1 MRLSRKPPFGYSQCP
16 CLADSIKMAD
26 MSNTDDTFSR
36 LVLDM
41 SLEDRRHLLERL
53 SSQSNLSRDPLYEES
68 VDIYKEDLTAQFSR
82 LPWYGR
88 LICFLVS
95 IFKSI
100 PPDKVFEDSRVARLG
115 KIIESKAPGYFD
127 RKRVMM
133 LPAFHTALIELK
145 TGARFF
151 YNALDTSLNRDKG
164 AFFAFLASLEMHDLY
179 SRLQKE
185 TDPLKFV
192 DRHPDISEMDLRHA
206 VFQTMDTIFETVSEQ
221 ERESMY
227 TNAHSLYNLKSL
239 ASFPFERVI
248 LSFLPDSL
256 VNGPSCP
263 VYVVKDQLMFL
274 NDILYS
280 FKDPPSI
287 TLIESLFVFQLQ
299 GKEKRENVD
308 MDMEMRDLLSK
319 AETSLLTFRSFNKRV
334 PLNLIL
340 RCATHNM
347 MLEPKLLSGG
357 EDWFVTFQDYWRQY
371 VEKQIVTYM
380 WNRHKKELFESFRYF
395 LKGRELIPLD
405 NVASDTDTDGITVQ
419 GSFSLSF
426 LLTFYTVVFV
436 NDLNGLLRTI
446 LLDGDF
452 VKREQ
457 RTSFTEGY
465 NDLMKLESDIKE
477 FDQSLSA
484 TGRLG
489 KRYVLALEDPS
500 IPTRLRKTQLVIE
513 DATEVAQLIIER
525 TRKAIDAV
533 ITVLNAIIT
542 KDLEG
547 NYEALSNMAHFIGKA
562 DLSSTA
568 SSHKEVVFL
577 KNITEAIQKL
587 QKTIQLL
594 DDINVI
600 ELGI

>member
-1 MRLSRKPPFGYSQCP
+1 ML
-16 CLADSIKMAD
+16 
-26 MSNTDDTFSR
+26 
-36 LVLDM
+36 
-41 SLEDRRHLLERL
+41 
-53 SSQSNLSRDPLYEES
+53 
-68 VDIYKEDLTAQFSR
+68 
-82 LPWYGR
+82 
-88 LICFLVS
+88 
-95 IFKSI
+95 
-100 PPDKVFEDSRVARLG
+100 
-115 KIIESKAPGYFD
+115 
-127 RKRVMM
+127 
-133 LPAFHTALIELK
+133 LPAFHAALNDLK

-164 AFFAFLASLEMHDLY
+164 AFFAFLASLEMYDIY

-185 TDPLKFV
+185 TDPLRFLDK
-192 DRHPDISEMDLRHA
+192 HPDISEMDLRHI
-206 VFQTMDTIFETVSEQ
+206 VFQTMDVIFETISEQ
-221 ERESMY
+221 ERGSMY
-227 TNAHSLYNLKSL
+227 ANAQSLYSLKSL

-248 LSFLPDSL
+248 LSFLPDPL

-263 VYVVKDQLMFL
+263 VYVVKDQLLSL

-280 FKDPPSI
+280 FKNPPSI

-299 GKEKRENVD
+299 GKEERKNFD
-308 MDMEMRDLLSK
+308 MDMEIRDLISK
-319 AETSLLTFRSFNKRV
+319 AESSLLTFRNFNKCV

-347 MLEPKLLSGG
+347 MLEPKLLTGG
-357 EDWFVTFQDYWRQY
+357 EDWFVTFQDYWRQHI
-371 VEKQIVTYM
+371 EKQIVTYM
-380 WNRHKKELFESFRYF
+380 RERHKKELFESFRYF
-395 LKGRELIPLD
+395 LKGHSLMFLD
-405 NVASDTDTDGITVQ
+405 NTASDTNPDGFTVQ

-426 LLTFYTVVFV
+426 LLTFYTVVFA
-436 NDLNGLLRTI
+436 NDINGLLRMI

-477 FDQSLSA
+477 FDQSLAA

-489 KRYVLALEDPS
+489 KRYSSALEDPS
-500 IPTRLRKTQLVIE
+500 IPIRLRKTQMVLE
-513 DATEVAQLIIER
+513 DATEEAQHIIER
-525 TRKAIDAV
+525 TLKAIDVV

-547 NYEALSNMAHFIGKA
+547 NYEALANMAHFIGKS
-562 DLSSTA
+562 DLSSPA
-568 SSHKEVVFL
+568 SSHKEMVFL
-577 KNITEAIQKL
+577 NSVTEAIQKL
-587 QKTIQLL
+587 QRTVQLL

>member
-1 MRLSRKPPFGYSQCP
+1 
-16 CLADSIKMAD
+16 
-26 MSNTDDTFSR
+26 
-36 LVLDM
+36 M
-41 SLEDRRHLLERL
+41 SLEDRKNLLERL

-68 VDIYKEDLTAQFSR
+68 VDTYKEDIMAQFSR

-88 LICFLVS
+88 LICFIMS

-100 PPDKVFEDSRVARLG
+100 PPDKVFEDSRIDRLG

-133 LPAFHTALIELK
+133 LPAFHAALIELK
-145 TGARFF
+145 TGSRFF
-151 YNALDTSLNRDKG
+151 YNALDASLNHDRG
-164 AFFAFLASLEMHDLY
+164 AFFAFLASLEMHDMY

-192 DRHPDISEMDLRHA
+192 DRHPDISEMDLRHM
-206 VFQTMDTIFETVSEQ
+206 VFQTMDAILETISEQ

-227 TNAHSLYNLKSL
+227 TNAHSLYNLKAL

-248 LSFLPDSL
+248 LSFLPDQQI
-256 VNGPSCP
+256 NGPSCP
-263 VYVVKDQLMFL
+263 VYVVKDQLMSL

-287 TLIESLFVFQLQ
+287 ALIESLFVFQLH
-299 GKEKRENVD
+299 GREERKNFD
-308 MDMEMRDLLSK
+308 MDMEMPELLYK
-319 AETSLLTFRSFNKRV
+319 AESSLLTFRNFNKYV

-340 RCATHNM
+340 RCATHDM
-347 MLEPKLLSGG
+347 MLEPRLLTGG
-357 EDWFVTFQDYWRQY
+357 EDWFVMFQDYWRQHI
-371 VEKQIVTYM
+371 EKQIVAYM
-380 WNRHKKELFESFRYF
+380 WDRHKKELFESFRYF
-395 LKGRELIPLD
+395 LKGRNLMFL
-405 NVASDTDTDGITVQ
+405 NNTASDSNPDGITVQ

-426 LLTFYTVVFV
+426 LLTFYIVVFV

-477 FDQSLSA
+477 FDQSLAA

-489 KRYVLALEDPS
+489 KRYILALEDPS

-513 DATEVAQLIIER
+513 DATEEAQLIIER

-533 ITVLNAIIT
+533 INVLNTIIT
-542 KDLEG
+542 KDEG

-568 SSHKEVVFL
+568 SSHKEMVFL
-577 KNITEAIQKL
+577 NNVTETIQKL
-587 QKTIQLL
+587 QKTVQLL
-594 DDINVI
+594 DDINVV

>member
-1 MRLSRKPPFGYSQCP
+1 MALTSPFGYSRCP
-16 CLADSIKMAD
+16 YLADSIKMAD
-26 MSNTDDTFSR
+26 MSNTNDTFSR
-36 LVLDM
+36 LVSDM
-41 SLEDRRHLLERL
+41 SLEDRKNLLERL
-53 SSQSNLSRDPLYEES
+53 SSQSNLSQDPLYEES
-68 VDIYKEDLTAQFSR
+68 EDTYKEDLTAQFSR

-88 LICFLVS
+88 LVCFIAS

-127 RKRVMM
+127 YKRAMM
-133 LPAFHTALIELK
+133 LPAFHAALNELK
-145 TGARFF
+145 IGARFF
-151 YNALDTSLNRDKG
+151 YNALNMSLNHDKG
-164 AFFAFLASLEMHDLY
+164 AFFAFLASLEIHDLY

-192 DRHPDISEMDLRHA
+192 ERHPDISEMDLRHT
-206 VFQTMDTIFETVSEQ
+206 VFRTMDTIFETLSEQ

-227 TNAHSLYNLKSL
+227 TNAHSLYNLKAL

-263 VYVVKDQLMFL
+263 VYVVKEHLMSL

-287 TLIESLFVFQLQ
+287 TLIQSLFVFQLQ
-299 GKEKRENVD
+299 DKEERKNFD
-308 MDMEMRDLLSK
+308 MDMEMRELLSK
-319 AETSLLTFRSFNKRV
+319 AETSLLTFRRFNKRV

-347 MLEPKLLSGG
+347 MLEPKLLTGG
-357 EDWFVTFQDYWRQY
+357 EDWFVTFQDYWRQH
-371 VEKQIVTYM
+371 VEKQIATYM
-380 WNRHKKELFESFRYF
+380 WNRRKKELFESFRYF
-395 LKGRELIPLD
+395 LKGRDLMFLD
-405 NVASDTDTDGITVQ
+405 NTASDTNPDGITVS

-426 LLTFYTVVFV
+426 LQTFYTVVFV

-465 NDLMKLESDIKE
+465 NDLMKLESDIKD

-489 KRYVLALEDPS
+489 KRYILALEDPS
-500 IPTRLRKTQLVIE
+500 VPTRLRKTQLVIE
-513 DATEVAQLIIER
+513 DATETVQLIIER

-533 ITVLNAIIT
+533 IAVLNAIIT
-542 KDLEG
+542 KDLQG
-547 NYEALSNMAHFIGKA
+547 NYEALSNMAHFIGKT

-568 SSHKEVVFL
+568 SRHKETIFL
-577 KNITEAIQKL
+577 NNVTEAIQKL

>member
-1 MRLSRKPPFGYSQCP
+1 
-16 CLADSIKMAD
+16 MAD
-26 MSNTDDTFSR
+26 MNNTDDTFGR
-36 LVLDM
+36 LISGM
-41 SLEDRRHLLERL
+41 SLEDRKSLFERL
-53 SSQSNLSRDPLYEES
+53 SSQSNLSQDPLYEES
-68 VDIYKEDLTAQFSR
+68 EDTYKEDLTAQFSR

-88 LICFLVS
+88 LACFIVS
-95 IFKSI
+95 MFKSI

-115 KIIESKAPGYFD
+115 KIIEVKAAGYFD
-127 RKRVMM
+127 RKRVVM
-133 LPAFHTALIELK
+133 LPAFHAALIELK

-164 AFFAFLASLEMHDLY
+164 AFFGFLASLEMQELY

-192 DRHPDISEMDLRHA
+192 DRHPDISEIDLRHK
-206 VFQTMDTIFETVSEQ
+206 VFQTMDTIFESVSEQ
-221 ERESMY
+221 ERERMY
-227 TNAHSLYNLKSL
+227 TNAHSLYSLKSL

-248 LSFLPDSL
+248 LSFLPDPL
-256 VNGPSCP
+256 ANGPSCP
-263 VYVVKDQLMFL
+263 VYVVKDQLIFL

-280 FKDPPSI
+280 FKDSPSI

-299 GKEKRENVD
+299 SKEEGKNFD
-308 MDMEMRDLLSK
+308 IDIEMRDLLSK

-347 MLEPKLLSGG
+347 MLEPKLLTGG

-371 VEKQIVTYM
+371 IEKQIVMYM
-380 WNRHKKELFESFRYF
+380 WERHKKDLFESFRRF
-395 LKGRELIPLD
+395 LKGRNLMFLD
-405 NVASDTDTDGITVQ
+405 NAASDSNPDGITVQ
-419 GSFSLSF
+419 GTFSLSF
-426 LLTFYTVVFV
+426 LLTFYTVVFAS
-436 NDLNGLLRTI
+436 DLNGLLRSI
-446 LLDGDF
+446 LIDGDF

-477 FDQSLSA
+477 FDQSLA
-484 TGRLG
+484 TTGRLG
-489 KRYVLALEDPS
+489 KRYISALEDPS
-500 IPTRLRKTQLVIE
+500 LPIRLRKTQLVIE
-513 DATEVAQLIIER
+513 EATETAQLIIER

-533 ITVLNAIIT
+533 IVVLNAIIT

-547 NYEALSNMAHFIGKA
+547 NYEALSNMAHFIGKT
-562 DLSSTA
+562 DLSSTV
-568 SSHKEVVFL
+568 SSRKETVFL
-577 KNITEAIQKL
+577 NNVTETIQKL

-594 DDINVI
+594 DDINVV

>member
-1 MRLSRKPPFGYSQCP
+1 
-16 CLADSIKMAD
+16 

-36 LVLDM
+36 LVADM
-41 SLEDRRHLLERL
+41 PLEDRKNLLERL
-53 SSQSNLSRDPLYEES
+53 SSQSNLSQDPLYEES
-68 VDIYKEDLTAQFSR
+68 VDTYKEDLMAQFSR

-88 LICFLVS
+88 LICFIVS

-100 PPDKVFEDSRVARLG
+100 PPDKVFEESRVARLG
-115 KIIESKAPGYFD
+115 KIIESRAPGYFD

-133 LPAFHTALIELK
+133 LPAFHAALIELK
-145 TGARFF
+145 NGARFF
-151 YNALDTSLNRDKG
+151 YNALDSSLNRDKG
-164 AFFAFLASLEMHDLY
+164 AFFTFLASLEMRDLY
-179 SRLQKE
+179 SRLQQE

-192 DRHPDISEMDLRHA
+192 DRHPDISEMDLRNM
-206 VFQTMDTIFETVSEQ
+206 VFQTMDAIFETVSEQ

-227 TNAHSLYNLKSL
+227 TNARSLYNLKSL
-239 ASFPFERVI
+239 ASFSFERVI

-256 VNGPSCP
+256 VHGPSCP
-263 VYVVKDQLMFL
+263 VYVVKDQLISL
-274 NDILYS
+274 NNILYS

-287 TLIESLFVFQLQ
+287 TLIESLFVFQLHSKEE
-299 GKEKRENVD
+299 GKNFD
-308 MDMEMRDLLSK
+308 MDMEIRELISK
-319 AETSLLTFRSFNKRV
+319 AEASLLTFRSFNKRI

-347 MLEPKLLSGG
+347 MLEPKLLTGG
-357 EDWFVTFQDYWRQY
+357 EDWFVTFQDYWRQHI
-371 VEKQIVTYM
+371 EKQIATYM
-380 WNRHKKELFESFRYF
+380 WDRHKKELFESFRYF
-395 LKGRELIPLD
+395 LKGHNLMFLD
-405 NVASDTDTDGITVQ
+405 NAASDSNPDGITVQ

-426 LLTFYTVVFV
+426 LLTFYTVVFA

-477 FDQSLSA
+477 FDQALSA

-489 KRYVLALEDPS
+489 KRYILALEDPS
-500 IPTRLRKTQLVIE
+500 VPTRLRKTQLVIE
-513 DATEVAQLIIER
+513 SATEEAQLIIER
-525 TRKAIDAV
+525 TQKAIDAV

-547 NYEALSNMAHFIGKA
+547 NYDALSNMAHFIGKA

-568 SSHKEVVFL
+568 SSRKETIFL
-577 KNITEAIQKL
+577 NNVTEAIQKL

-594 DDINVI
+594 NDINVV

>member
-1 MRLSRKPPFGYSQCP
+1 
-16 CLADSIKMAD
+16 MAD

-36 LVLDM
+36 LILDM
-41 SLEDRRHLLERL
+41 SLEDRKNLLERL
-53 SSQSNLSRDPLYEES
+53 SSQSNLSRDPLYEER
-68 VDIYKEDLTAQFSR
+68 VDTYKEDLTAQFNR

-88 LICFLVS
+88 LNCFIVS

-115 KIIESKAPGYFD
+115 KIIELKAPGYFD

-133 LPAFHTALIELK
+133 LPAFHAALIDLK
-145 TGARFF
+145 NGARFF
-151 YNALDTSLNRDKG
+151 YNALDTSLNHDKG
-164 AFFAFLASLEMHDLY
+164 AFFTFLASLEMHDLY

-192 DRHPDISEMDLRHA
+192 DRHPDISEMDLRHMA
-206 VFQTMDTIFETVSEQ
+206 FQTMDAIFETVSEQ

-227 TNAHSLYNLKSL
+227 TNAHSLYSLKSL
-239 ASFPFERVI
+239 ASFSFERVI
-248 LSFLPDSL
+248 LSFLPDPL
-256 VNGPSCP
+256 ADGPSCP
-263 VYVVKDQLMFL
+263 VYVVKDQLISL

-299 GKEKRENVD
+299 GGKEERKNFD
-308 MDMEMRDLLSK
+308 MDMEMRELLSK

-340 RCATHNM
+340 RCATRNM
-347 MLEPKLLSGG
+347 MLEPKLLTGG
-357 EDWFVTFQDYWRQY
+357 EDWFVTFQDYWRQHI
-371 VEKQIVTYM
+371 EKQILAYM
-380 WNRHKKELFESFRYF
+380 WERHKKELFESFRYF
-395 LKGRELIPLD
+395 LKGRNLMFLD
-405 NVASDTDTDGITVQ
+405 NTTSDSNPEGITVQ

-426 LLTFYTVVFV
+426 LQTFYTVVFA

-489 KRYVLALEDPS
+489 KRYTLALEDPS

-513 DATEVAQLIIER
+513 DATEATQLIIER

-533 ITVLNAIIT
+533 INVLNTIIT

-568 SSHKEVVFL
+568 TSHKEKVFL
-577 KNITEAIQKL
+577 NNVTEAIQKL
-587 QKTIQLL
+587 QKTVQLL
-594 DDINVI
+594 DDINAI

>member
-1 MRLSRKPPFGYSQCP
+1 
-16 CLADSIKMAD
+16 

-36 LVLDM
+36 LVSDM
-41 SLEDRRHLLERL
+41 SLEERKNLLDRL
-53 SSQSNLSRDPLYEES
+53 SSQSNLSRDPLYEEK
-68 VDIYKEDLTAQFSR
+68 VDTYKEDLAAQFSR

-88 LICFLVS
+88 LIYFIAS

-100 PPDKVFEDSRVARLG
+100 PPDKVFEESRVARLG

-133 LPAFHTALIELK
+133 LPPFHAALIELK
-145 TGARFF
+145 NGARFF
-151 YNALDTSLNRDKG
+151 YSALDTSLNHDRG
-164 AFFAFLASLEMHDLY
+164 AFFAFLASLEMRDLY

-192 DRHPDISEMDLRHA
+192 DRHPDISEMDLRHMA
-206 VFQTMDTIFETVSEQ
+206 FQTMDAIFETISEQ
-221 ERESMY
+221 DRESMY

-239 ASFPFERVI
+239 ASFSFERVI
-248 LSFLPDSL
+248 LSFLPDPL
-256 VNGPSCP
+256 VDGPSCP
-263 VYVVKDQLMFL
+263 VHVVKDLLISL

-287 TLIESLFVFQLQ
+287 ALIESLFVFQLQ
-299 GKEKRENVD
+299 GKGERKNFD

-319 AETSLLTFRSFNKRV
+319 AETSLLTFRNFNKRV

-340 RCATHNM
+340 RCATYDM
-347 MLEPKLLSGG
+347 MLEPKLLTGG
-357 EDWFVTFQDYWRQY
+357 EDWFVTFQDYWRERI
-371 VEKQIVTYM
+371 EKQIVTYM
-380 WNRHKKELFESFRYF
+380 WDRHKKELFESFRYF
-395 LKGRELIPLD
+395 LKGRNLMFLD
-405 NVASDTDTDGITVQ
+405 NAASDSNPDGFTVQ

-426 LLTFYTVVFV
+426 LLTFYTVVFT

-465 NDLMKLESDIKE
+465 NDLMKLGSDIKE

-484 TGRLG
+484 TGSLG
-489 KRYVLALEDPS
+489 KRYASALEDPS
-500 IPTRLRKTQLVIE
+500 LPTRLRKTQLVIE
-513 DATEVAQLIIER
+513 NATETAQLIIER
-525 TRKAIDAV
+525 TRKAIGAV

-547 NYEALSNMAHFIGKA
+547 NYEALSNMAHFIGKI
-562 DLSSTA
+562 DLSSTTP
-568 SSHKEVVFL
+568 SYKEKVFL
-577 KNITEAIQKL
+577 NNVTEIIQKL

-600 ELGI
+600 ELGV